1 MSFHSEHKTSKIAAR
16 NAGSQGPQQQT
27 FKRIEFDTTLP
38 FLTHGQTVERLF
50 IVLGD
55 SNCE

>member
-27 FKRIEFDTTLP
+27 FKRIEFDATLP
-38 FLTHGQTVERLF
+38 FLTHGQTVERLIYSF
-50 IVLGD
+50 R
-55 SNCE
+55 